1 MRIYESWRF
10 LRSVHIT
17 LRKQIRQTNRNQ
29 MMLKFI
35 SHKRSKKVIYT
46 ISVNEAETSNEY
58 ARTETK
64 RILFPLCYVNENHQM
79 IINDL
84 LYKGQKV
91 IERVYVTG
99 GITLKAFSMI
109 HSSLYIIFFLYDF
122 LKLQLFLI

>member
-10 LRSVHIT
+10 LRSIHIT
-17 LRKQIRQTNRNQ
+17 LRKQIRHTNRNQ
-29 MMLKFI
+29 IMLKFI
-35 SHKRSKKVIYT
+35 SYKRSKKVIYT

-79 IINDL
+79 IINDI

-99 GITLKAFSMI
+99 GMNHKN
-109 HSSLYIIFFLYDF
+109 IFR
-122 LKLQLFLI
+122 

>member
-10 LRSVHIT
+10 LRSIHIT

-79 IINDL
+79 IINDV

-91 IERVYVTG
+91 IHRVCRWLNYHKSFLG
-99 GITLKAFSMI
+99 KL
-109 HSSLYIIFFLYDF
+109 SSPY
-122 LKLQLFLI
+122 Q

>member
-10 LRSVHIT
+10 LRSIHIT

-99 GITLKAFSMI
+99 GINHKSIFRRYIQLYVIYSFIMI
-109 HSSLYIIFFLYDF
+109 SYNFLYF
-122 LKLQLFLI
+122 

>member
-10 LRSVHIT
+10 LRSIHIT

-99 GITLKAFSMI
+99 GINHKSIFRRYIQLYVIYSFIMI
-109 HSSLYIIFFLYDF
+109 SYNFRYF
-122 LKLQLFLI
+122 